1 MYNDTRTKENETTSD
16 VCKIRAAKVEEEA
29 ADLVKKVQQLEMELD
44 KTKEELMTTTE
55 KLKEKERALLASEL
69 SKPWR
74 EKKLDKAAGRS

>member
-1 MYNDTRTKENETTSD
+1 MYNDTRTRENETTSD
-16 VCKIRAAKVEEEA
+16 VCEIKVEEEA

-69 SKPWR
+69 SNPWR

>member
-1 MYNDTRTKENETTSD
+1 MCE
-16 VCKIRAAKVEEEA
+16 IRAAKVEEEA

-69 SKPWR
+69 SKPSR